1 MTAAAVAG
9 FLAAVLGGAATA
21 GGGRSGDPPGAA
33 VSAAAHADHGKPG
46 SDGSTS
52 GSSTASGGGSNSA
65 AIPGTVPPWASSSA
79 AKGAAA
85 STDAVAFRIYLG
97 LRDQAKAEALAQ
109 AVTDPR
115 SSSFGKFLTPGQFQS
130 QFAPSQKD
138 VNAVK
143 DWLESQGFDVNYV
156 PSNNHYVSAEGTVA
170 QVESAFATK
179 LNLYSAQGQ
188 ILRAPSTELMV
199 PSSIAGAVAGV
210 IGIDQS
216 TDLVQTMAEKPN
228 APPSPG
234 FRNAPP
240 CSTYWD
246 EKNTANTPV
255 TDPVK
260 GVTTPV
266 FLPSYIGAST
276 PFAPCG
282 YAGAQL
288 QHAYGVKSYIDSG
301 KDGRGVTVA
310 VIDAYASPTI
320 VQDANTY
327 FSRHGLPTFTGG
339 QFTQVAPPGVYGRPQ
354 NPAQDPQGWYGEETL
369 DVEAVH
375 TMAPGAKIIYVG
387 APNNYRDLDAALNH
401 VVSSR
406 LADIITNSYGYSSE
420 FLPPGFIKPVNDT
433 LLQAVLEGIGVYFS
447 SGDFGDE
454 TGGGDPA
461 TATPDWPASSPWVT
475 SVGGTTLAAGT
486 AADPTAYVFE
496 TGWGTMRNRLNCDGF
511 LKATGNVWCNTEVYL
526 YGSGGGTSRL
536 FLQPWYQKDVVPTA
550 LATRWSSTP
559 HRVEP
564 DISADGD
571 PNTGMLVGQTQRFS
585 DGTTQYDE
593 FRLGGTSLSSPLM
606 AGIMAVAQQVRGSNI
621 GFANPLIYALPVAS
635 FHDVLHRDGA
645 VIRADYVNSENA
657 SAGLLFSARTFDKT
671 FTLHTAPGYDDVTG
685 RGSPNDNGAF
695 IANAAT
701 TAPLAP

>member
-1 MTAAAVAG
+1 
-9 FLAAVLGGAATA
+9 
-21 GGGRSGDPPGAA
+21 
-33 VSAAAHADHGKPG
+33 
-46 SDGSTS
+46 
-52 GSSTASGGGSNSA
+52 
-65 AIPGTVPPWASSSA
+65 VPPWASASA
-79 AKGAAA
+79 FKAAA
-85 STDAVAFRIYLG
+85 DSNDAVAFRLYLG
-97 LRDQAKAEALAQ
+97 LRDQAKAEALAE

-115 SSSFGKFLTPGQFQS
+115 SSSFGKFLTPGEFQS
-130 QFAPSQKD
+130 NFAPSERD
-138 VNAVK
+138 ASAVK
-143 DWLESQGFDVNYV
+143 EWLKSQGFDLNYV

-170 QVESAFATK
+170 QVESAFATT
-179 LNLYSAQGQ
+179 LNLYSVQGQ
-188 ILRAPSTELMV
+188 TLRAPSSALTV

-210 IGIDQS
+210 MGIDQS
-216 TDLVQTMAEKPN
+216 TDLVQTMGEKPN

-266 FLPSYIGAST
+266 TLPSHVGAST

-282 YAGAQL
+282 YAGPQL

-301 KDGRGVTVA
+301 KVGRGVTVA

-320 VQDANTY
+320 EQDANTY
-327 FSRHGLPTFTGG
+327 FSRHGLPTFTVG
-339 QFTQVAPPGVYGRPQ
+339 QFTQVAAPGVYGRPQ

-369 DVEAVH
+369 DVEAVY
-375 TMAPGAKIIYVG
+375 TMAPGAKIVYVG

-401 VVSSR
+401 VVSRR
-406 LADIITNSYGYSSE
+406 LADIVTNSYGYSSE
-420 FLPPGFIKPVNDT
+420 LLPPGFIKPINDT

-447 SGDFGDE
+447 SGDSGDE
-454 TGGGDPA
+454 TLGGDAA
-461 TATPDWPASSPWVT
+461 TATADWPASSPWVT
-475 SVGGTTLAAGT
+475 SVGGTTLADGT

-496 TGWGTMRNRLNCDGF
+496 TGWGTMRNRLNCSGF
-511 LKATGNVWCNTEVYL
+511 LKATGNVWCDIEVYL

-536 FLQPWYQKDVVPTA
+536 FTQPWYQTGVVPSA

-559 HRVEP
+559 HRVIP
-564 DISADGD
+564 DISGVGD
-571 PNTGMLVGQTQRFS
+571 PNTGMLVGQTQKFS
-585 DGTTQYDE
+585 DGTVMYDE

-606 AGIMAVAQQVRGSNI
+606 AGIMAVAQQVRGSSI
-621 GFANPLIYALPVAS
+621 GFANPVIYALPAAS
-635 FHDVLHRDGA
+635 FHDVVHRDGA
-645 VIRADYVNSENA
+645 VIRADYVNSENGA
-657 SAGLLFSARTFDKT
+657 EGLLYSARTFDET
-671 FTLHTAPGYDDVTG
+671 FTLHTVPGYDDVTG
-685 RGSPNDNGAF
+685 RGTPNDNGAF